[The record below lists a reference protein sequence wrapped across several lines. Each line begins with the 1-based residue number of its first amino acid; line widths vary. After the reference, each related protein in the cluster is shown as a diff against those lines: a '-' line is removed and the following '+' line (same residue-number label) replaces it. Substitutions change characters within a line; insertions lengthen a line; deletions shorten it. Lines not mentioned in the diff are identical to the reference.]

1 MAKSHGYVVLVCN
14 VTGLFEPEKV
24 WDKVWFHG
32 SPAAGHIGRGMAMGQ
47 WRREGESERA
57 SDDGSDDHGRTG
69 LDCGGDLC
77 G

>member
-1 MAKSHGYVVLVCN
+1 MAKSHGYVGIFCN

-32 SPAAGHIGRGMAMGQ
+32 SPAAGHIGRGMAMGSGG
-47 WRREGESERA
+47 GESERD
-57 SDDGSDDHGRTG
+57 SDDGSDDDHGRTG